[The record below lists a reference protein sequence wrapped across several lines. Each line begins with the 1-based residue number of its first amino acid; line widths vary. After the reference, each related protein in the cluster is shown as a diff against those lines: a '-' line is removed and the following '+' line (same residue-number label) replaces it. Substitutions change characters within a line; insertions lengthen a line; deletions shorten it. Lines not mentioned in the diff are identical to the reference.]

1 MTSLPDP
8 RDPATILLVDL
19 DGTITDSFEG
29 IANSF
34 RHALAAVGAPE
45 PAPEVVR
52 GIAGPPMI
60 DSLHALGL
68 SPEVADDA
76 MRAYRSR
83 YTETGWLENSVLSLI
98 HI

>member
-1 MTSLPDP
+1 MIQAVLF
-8 RDPATILLVDL
+8 DL

-68 SPEVADDA
+68 SLKDA
-76 MRAYRSR
+76 PPGFDPASVQGYDP
-83 YTETGWLENSVLSLI
+83 ETGTWTDEGGEDYAETEQL
-98 HI
+98 